1 MAELGIDL
9 GTANTT
15 ICETATSVIR
25 EASAV
30 AFDMQDR
37 VVSIGAAAAEMEG
50 RVADRLR
57 ITRPIVDGAI
67 GDFDGA
73 RALVVHMLER
83 AAGTRRLFGRF
94 VAAIPG
100 CSTDI
105 ERKAMEEVLRGLG
118 GRSVKLIPK
127 SLAVARGA
135 GIERDD
141 KRARMVVDI
150 GAGTTEIAVLSFG
163 DLVAVESLK
172 LGGNAIDAAIVQRVR
187 LEHRMQIGRPSAER
201 LKIALGYIDT
211 PLERP
216 PFAVSGHDLSN
227 ARPAR
232 IQVDERLIGAALR
245 ETVEA
250 ILHGIDDVLAHL
262 APDVAIDVSENGI
275 LLCGGSAQLPGLAAS
290 ITARTKMPARVVDDP
305 MDCAARGARLLAHQ
319 ELPVELMRA

>member
-15 ICETATSVIR
+15 ICETATNVIR
-25 EASAV
+25 EASTV
-30 AFDMQDR
+30 AFDLANR

-57 ITRPIVDGAI
+57 VTHPIVDGTI

-94 VAAIPG
+94 VATIPA
-100 CSTDI
+100 CATDI

-118 GRSVKLIPK
+118 GRSVRLVPK

-135 GIERDD
+135 GIVHDD
-141 KRARMVVDI
+141 KRARMIVDI
-150 GAGTTEIAVLSFG
+150 GAGTTEIGVLSFG
-163 DLVAVESLK
+163 DLIAVESLK
-172 LGGNAIDAAIVQRVR
+172 TGGNAIDAAIIARVR
-187 LEHRMQIGRPSAER
+187 LEHRLQIGRPSAER
-201 LKIALGYIDT
+201 LKIALGYVGM
-211 PLERP
+211 PLERATV
-216 PFAVSGHDLSN
+216 AVSGHDLTT

-232 IQVDERLIGAALR
+232 IKIDEQLVGAAMR
-245 ETVEA
+245 ETVET
-250 ILHGIDDVLAHL
+250 ILHGIDDLLAHL

-275 LLCGGSAQLPGLAAS
+275 LLCGGSSQLAGLAQAV
-290 ITARTKMPARVVDDP
+290 TARTKMPSRVVDNP
-305 MDCAARGARLLAHQ
+305 MGCAARGARLLARQ
-319 ELPVELMRA
+319 ELPVELMRV